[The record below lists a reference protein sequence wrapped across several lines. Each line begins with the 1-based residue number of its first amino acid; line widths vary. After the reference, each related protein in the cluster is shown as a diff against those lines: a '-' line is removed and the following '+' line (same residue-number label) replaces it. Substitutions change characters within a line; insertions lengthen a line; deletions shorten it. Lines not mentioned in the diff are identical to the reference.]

1 MLSNPNLRRRVN
13 VVYEVNTNLNKNN
26 IYGERGKNG
35 KWWKPLKE

>member
-26 IYGERGKNG
+26 IYGERGKTENG
-35 KWWKPLKE
+35 GSL